1 MIVMKRDGG
10 RGEEN
15 RGEGFMACLDGGGQ
29 EGKWR
34 GVE

>member
-1 MIVMKRDGG
+1 MKRDGE

-15 RGEGFMACLDGGGQ
+15 RGEGFMAYLDGGG
-29 EGKWR
+29 EWR